1 MDTDPADIDL
11 IERHLSGQ
19 LTQAEAEDFET
30 RLAEDHEFARKLRL
44 RKTFPSLFKAAG
56 QDEIIMAVKDTT
68 DDIIKK
74 KKVHILKPRHFVLG
88 IILLFTGVLI
98 YFQFIKTSGPVL
110 KTEDQDP
117 VARLVK
123 IEDNQ
128 AQLQAHMQLQAE
140 APVKATELQPV
151 PLTAAPAVQKAQTP
165 VIEAV
170 AAPETELP
178 QKTTAPRPAV
188 NLHNSNIL
196 ESPDDNASIYRGE
209 EIVFRWKQSTDSFT
223 NFFIIS
229 EANNKLAWWRGI
241 KPGIRELSVSARN
254 FKPGRFYWYVGNKE
268 LRRTMIIN
276 P

>member
-1 MDTDPADIDL
+1 
-11 IERHLSGQ
+11 
-19 LTQAEAEDFET
+19 
-30 RLAEDHEFARKLRL
+30 
-44 RKTFPSLFKAAG
+44 
-56 QDEIIMAVKDTT
+56 
-68 DDIIKK
+68 
-74 KKVHILKPRHFVLG
+74 LG

-140 APVKATELQPV
+140 APVKA
-151 PLTAAPAVQKAQTP
+151 
-165 VIEAV
+165 
-170 AAPETELP
+170 TELP